1 MLFGFSALLISFFLE
16 SKGLIFAKL
25 DLSQQVLRLL
35 PETIKHRLDVLVL
48 IHVDLVSVLRKLV
61 AYQVNFFAQ
70 VVIKQRLRDGR

>member
-1 MLFGFSALLISFFLE
+1 MSLLFGFSALLICFFLE

-61 AYQVNFFAQ
+61 AY
-70 VVIKQRLRDGR
+70 